1 MAGLGDRPPRAVPSD
16 QRQLNV
22 PLPTPLVEAVK
33 ARAAEEGLTMG
44 ELVER
49 LLTEAMAGWTP
60 SPGIAQQLSDHE
72 SRLQRLEAKL
82 RDMP

>member
-1 MAGLGDRPPRAVPSD
+1 MPRWGSHHPPPVPAD

-33 ARAAEEGLTMG
+33 ARAAEEGVTMG

-49 LLTEAMAGWTP
+49 LLTAAMEGWEP
-60 SPGIAQQLSDHE
+60 APGIADQLADHE
-72 SRLQRLEAKL
+72 ARLRQLEERLGL
-82 RDMP
+82 

>member
-1 MAGLGDRPPRAVPSD
+1 VPAD

-33 ARAAEEGLTMG
+33 ARAAEENLTMG

-49 LLTEAMAGWTP
+49 LLTEAMAGWQPT
-60 SPGIAQQLSDHE
+60 PGIGERLADHE
-72 SRLQRLEAKL
+72 ARLQRIEARL
-82 RDMP
+82 SE